1 MMKISRHKS
10 VDRLVALGLCQPED
24 VRIAV
29 ADGATL
35 LSPEYAEKIRS
46 AERILRAISEP
57 SRIKI
62 ILLLSKREMCVC
74 ELESA
79 LQMTQPT
86 MSHHLGILERVGLL
100 QRSKKERWVF
110 YKLCHSPVTDF
121 VRSMVS

>member
-1 MMKISRHKS
+1 MVKVSHHRS
-10 VDRLVALGLCQPED
+10 VNRLVDLGLCRPED
-24 VRIAV
+24 IRIAA
-29 ADGATL
+29 ADGAAL

-110 YKLCHSPVTDF
+110 YKLCHSPVTEL

>member
-1 MMKISRHKS
+1 
-10 VDRLVALGLCQPED
+10 LVALGLCQPED
-24 VRIAV
+24 VSLAV
-29 ADGATL
+29 ADGAAL

-79 LQMTQPT
+79 LQMAQPT

-110 YKLCHSPVTDF
+110 YKLRHSPVTDL

>member
-1 MMKISRHKS
+1 MVKVSHHKS
-10 VDRLVALGLCQPED
+10 VNRLVAVGFCQPED
-24 VRIAV
+24 VRIAM
-29 ADGATL
+29 ADGAAI

-46 AERILRAISEP
+46 AERILRAIGEP

-100 QRSKKERWVF
+100 QRSKRERWVF
-110 YKLCHSPVTDF
+110 YKLCHSPVTDL